1 MFADVSGDGEIDTAE
16 FVEWLTADTKPS
28 SATTGTAAE
37 SAVGPGGGDGEEEED
52 EEEAPSVIRNQTM
65 HTIVQSMIFSV
76 VLGGLILLNLIVLA
90 ADHHGIDPELDARF
104 EQVNTLLTL
113 IFLGEI
119 IGKLIAFTT
128 EHFWGDPFNIFDFAI
143 VFVGCL
149 ELLSNVVASLNVFR
163 AFRIF
168 VRMHFMKFE

>member
-52 EEEAPSVIRNQTM
+52 EEEAPSVIHNQTM

-104 EQVNTLLTL
+104 EQVNNLLTL
-113 IFLGEI
+113 IFLG
-119 IGKLIAFTT
+119 
-128 EHFWGDPFNIFDFAI
+128 DPFNVFGFAI